1 MVCILIPRLKSPLH
15 SLNISIENLRPPLIG
30 QSFPLEILVE
40 NKSEGEALDLNLEVE
55 FPEQIKVMRGTLKK
69 QIYSLKSNENMK
81 WEINLK
87 PLEAGDYNIKIKTR
101 FNDPDQNNIEEF
113 NEFPF
118 SIKL

>member
-1 MVCILIPRLKSPLH
+1 MKLKVKKINFETGNAKDVV
-15 SLNISIENLRPPLIG
+15 LNIKDAQDLGQKAGERVFINLN
-30 QSFPLEILVE
+30 F
-40 NKSEGEALDLNLEVE
+40 EVE

-69 QIYSLKSNENMK
+69 QIYSLKPNENMK

-101 FNDPDQNNIEEF
+101 FNDPDQNNIEDI